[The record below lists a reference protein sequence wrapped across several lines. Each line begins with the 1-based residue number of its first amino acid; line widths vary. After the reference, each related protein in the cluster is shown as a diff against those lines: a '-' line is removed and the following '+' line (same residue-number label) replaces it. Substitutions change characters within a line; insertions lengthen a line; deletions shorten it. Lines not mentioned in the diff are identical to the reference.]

1 MSTTTENEKRV
12 EEAYL
17 QWRHSKGRDFMVGD
31 LLAFEAGY
39 EAGNE
44 FGFQSGLDA
53 GFDAGYDSGIA
64 MSY

>member
-1 MSTTTENEKRV
+1 MSMMTEYEKRV

-31 LLAFEAGY
+31 LLAFQAGY

-44 FGFQSGLDA
+44 FGYESGVNS
-53 GFDAGYDSGIA
+53 GFDAGYYSASAGG
-64 MSY
+64 